1 MNTLDRSIADNLRIS
16 RSRYAA
22 GWLHYQQAT
31 DAVLMS
37 ELARKPGDMQQRAF
51 PHSTQSA
58 LS

>member
-16 RSRYAA
+16 RNVRAA
-22 GWLHYQQAT
+22 GWLHYQQAC
-31 DAVLMS
+31 DAVLMA
-37 ELARKPGDMQQRAF
+37 ELARKPGNVQQRAF